1 MTCHGTPAHR
11 RTLLLNHLTCKTQA
25 NAQLPL
31 SRPRSLD
38 GVSPEAEPAASLHVQ
53 GSTHPVANCPC
64 PSTHRVHRPP
74 QQAWVALGP
83 IEVPT
88 SAALLRLSGPC
99 LNLTDILSSA
109 PTWLQLGLFQS
120 NPRPPGLCPS
130 PSQHRWVQRVGLSWE
145 VCVYRSPSLG
155 LRPGVHHTHSDS
167 SVFLQVLWSW
177 YPWCQAP
184 CRHIPC

>member
-1 MTCHGTPAHR
+1 MGRGGCGPGALRGPVPPSECRGRRMTCHGTPAHR

-83 IEVPT
+83 IEVPHLSC
-88 SAALLRLSGPC
+88 SAQALWTLPKSDRHPLLCSHVAAAGTFLVQPQATRALPLS
-99 LNLTDILSSA
+99 I
-109 PTWLQLGLFQS
+109 PTQVGTESGLVLG
-120 NPRPPGLCPS
+120 
-130 PSQHRWVQRVGLSWE
+130 
-145 VCVYRSPSLG
+145 G
-155 LRPGVHHTHSDS
+155 LRV
-167 SVFLQVLWSW
+167 
-177 YPWCQAP
+177 
-184 CRHIPC
+184 